1 MDPNAF
7 LMGAAVP
14 SAKFDHV
21 GAEVSGRVVHRETR
35 LQTVFGTNEVKHW
48 PSGDPMYQL
57 VVHIQT
63 TQRSPMIENDNGV
76 RAIYVKGKNF
86 TDAVRDAVKA
96 VGAPGVEVG
105 GSIRVQYVGD
115 DNSSKA
121 PQKPKM
127 YAVQYMAA
135 PPQQAQQQYGQPTTQ
150 GFQQYGQPQQPN
162 GWVANQ
168 YPNGVPQQPRQQAGP
183 PVYLQHDPRQAMHH
197 EQGPMPDWAA
207 PEPMPA
213 PDPWPAAE
221 PTPAPP
227 PMSTLAAIRAAQ
239 AAPAS
244 GQPFDHVEPAF

>member
-14 SAKFDHV
+14 SAKFDQV

-63 TQRSPMIENDNGV
+63 TQRNPMIENDNGV

-127 YAVQYMAA
+127 YQVQYMAA
-135 PPQQAQQQYGQPTTQ
+135 PPAQAQHVQ
-150 GFQQYGQPQQPN
+150 GFQSGYGQTQHNQWIAPQQPMGN
-162 GWVANQ
+162 GYQ
-168 YPNGVPQQPRQQAGP
+168 VPQQPRQQAGP
-183 PVYLQHDPRQAMHH
+183 PVYLQHDPHH
-197 EQGPMPDWAA
+197 GAQQQQGPMPDWAA
-207 PEPMPA
+207 PAPMPA
-213 PDPWPAAE
+213 PDPWPAVE

-227 PMSTLAAIRAAQ
+227 AMNTLAQIRAAA

-244 GQPFDHVEPAF
+244 GQPFDGMEAAF